1 MQPLAREM
9 STAAPSWSL
18 PPVPLMLL
26 PVYVDFC
33 AHFTFRDTFPVLFFN
48 GRTHTRSGKK

>member
-18 PPVPLMLL
+18 PPVPLML

-33 AHFTFRDTFPVLFFN
+33 AFHFP
-48 GRTHTRSGKK
+48 